1 MNALRSFAVV
11 LVALVSLSASP
22 AAVAQQFPSQQRG
35 LSADTA
41 FQIGAVDHVNLFN
54 GGLTLTLPLSQ
65 TYPVGPNLSYSLIL
79 SYSSNGWDYEDAECL
94 DGMIQRYHVPIQ
106 SPHTNAGFGWRLTPG
121 KLSVADEQ
129 PVVPAGAYVG
139 PDGSEHGFFDEL
151 HPGYPATAQ
160 PDTTFSN
167 DATYLRRRYYSA
179 RAGVCTS
186 APGAGSQ
193 DCYQIEFPDGTVH
206 EFHWFV
212 VGGRRDWLL
221 TRMMDRFEHDHWV
234 AFDYSTANEW
244 DISDSHGRQHQVTFA
259 NGRVSQ
265 VEVAAFGGATATTS
279 LTYTQ
284 TPIARQ
290 NFFPPDCDNTI
301 DPLTVPLL
309 TQVELADGSFY
320 GMSYQTSTGGDRL
333 SGGIESLRL
342 PTGGEL
348 RWDYHHID
356 FVTQTPEMNGIGWA
370 RSAWGIATK
379 EIFTAAGNSS
389 SKQGEWSYD
398 HQTVG
403 NPPEP
408 TDPDGL
414 PCFHTVTVTD
424 PLGNATVHYF
434 DSSPVGRWQYSLPFR
449 RCDVDDG
456 QVLTPPYPSQEIW
469 DGTPDT
475 GTKLRTIYVEYDSDG
490 RDGGPEQNKNHR
502 LRLRR
507 VEYEDDP
514 GFFQQTVYSD
524 FDGLGHYRTM
534 TMTGNLAGGELR
546 TVFTEYNE
554 GSGTLLLDPEDS
566 TPLPG
571 NDFVMP
577 SVNTPWVLETFTRR
591 EVTESGDMA
600 KTELCFDESTG
611 FLERSRTLAGSN
623 RSGTDVLRVFEE
635 DTVDGQGT
643 GRVATESTYGGDP
656 GGLSTGDLC
665 TLVPPAEAQHKV
677 EHTYRYGVLESSTV
691 VDACDDSEILILS
704 DHDIIDLNTG
714 FVRRSRDSAGVATV
728 QLYDVLGRPVLERP
742 ETSARTVTTY
752 QLPTVSQPGLA
763 PLVTVYQCPNTDD
776 CTSDQYLSW
785 QRSTFDGL
793 GRRIREGREVLFE
806 TGVAPIARTFDYNA
820 MGWKIAESLWGDSD
834 ATTFLHDRFGRVV
847 EIDPA
852 DTSLAKTLFVY
863 QGDRQIER
871 TESVAT
877 MLGEE
882 PNRQRVCRRESYDVF
897 GRLVSVAED
906 LASDGDGNCSSANG
920 LLTLYSYDE
929 TDRLVHVC
937 GRGGNTDGCVQERAF
952 NYDNR
957 GFLLSETHPEIG
969 PSGNGEAT
977 YTYDASGNVLSKDIA
992 GSSDFS
998 LRYRYDPANR
1008 LIGLDEVLQ
1017 ANPLIVRPLKEFQ
1030 YARANVGSDRRAGKL
1045 VTSKRINWVDAV
1057 GPLAGAT
1064 GSVAASVTQSYRYE
1078 GRDGRVS
1085 ARQTR
1090 ANFGTEHYAFLTE
1103 LVWDFQ
1109 GNPESLSYPRCL
1121 HHPCVGND
1129 VAREVEF
1136 NYQHGFLSEVEG
1148 YATSLAYQ
1156 LGGMLHKVEHANGVT
1171 ETIETKATFPM
1182 QRPHRISTSGV
1193 VGAQDWETG
1202 VYLYD
1207 GVSNIKAIGAQRYQY
1222 DRMSRL
1228 IEGQVEVDGLMKS
1241 QVLQYD
1247 NFGNI
1252 LRLITDGS
1260 VETTPVDDATNRLS
1274 AATYDAGGNL
1284 TNLTVGGEIHQ
1295 YTYDPLNAMKYL
1307 QSTDR
1312 QARVFLY
1319 DADDERILAFDC
1331 AFVQGKC
1338 GTAAQVTAT
1347 VRGLDANVLRVYEYP
1362 FYGRWN
1368 WKRDYIYRDG
1378 QLLGSAELVDG
1389 TEKTLHFHLDH
1400 LGSPRQI
1407 TSDSGTEA
1415 AFHTYY
1421 PFGDEATDPS
1431 QDDIVMK
1438 FTGHERDKNGNDG
1451 AGVLDYMHARYCG
1464 PGVGRFL
1471 SIDPVRSEVLKN
1483 PQSWNKLT
1491 YVLNNPVISVDPN
1504 GKHPILYLAALI
1516 GFGGAILGPSAAN
1529 APESPEA
1536 ELVPSQQLPLDIM
1549 AAEAAMGPLSRILSP
1564 IGRFL
1569 RGLLGRS
1576 TPRAVTE
1583 VAEAGVSTS
1592 AQAGARVTGQLHHVI
1607 SRTVHNALEA
1617 HPNLA
1622 GRYAVR
1628 DPRLVTRAVDEAAHL
1643 GYQRWH
1649 RQLDREVAEWITQNP
1664 SATSNQFESYLRAL
1678 YSRPDLAV
1686 RFPQGF

>member
-1 MNALRSFAVV
+1 MNALRPSAFFV
-11 LVALVSLSASP
+11 LVALASLSTSP
-22 AAVAQQFPSQQRG
+22 TAIAQQFPSQQRG

-54 GGLTLTLPLSQ
+54 GALTLTLPLSQ

-79 SYSSNGWDYEDAECL
+79 SYSSNGWDYVDAECF
-94 DGMIQRYHVPIQ
+94 DDIVMRYHVPVQ

-206 EFHWFV
+206 EFHWFL

-234 AFDYSTANEW
+234 SFNYSTANEW
-244 DISDSHGRQHQVTFA
+244 NVSDSHGRQHKVTFA
-259 NGRVSQ
+259 SGRVSQ

-290 NFFPPDCDNTI
+290 NFFPPDCDNTV

-309 TQVELADGSFY
+309 TRVELADGSFY
-320 GMSYQTSTGGDRL
+320 EMSYQTSTGGDLL

-348 RWDYHHID
+348 RWDYRHID
-356 FVTQTPEMNGIGWA
+356 FVTQTPQMNGIGWA
-370 RSAWGIATK
+370 RSAWGVATK
-379 EIFTAAGNSS
+379 ELYTVAGNAS

-398 HQTVG
+398 YQTVG

-434 DSSPVGRWQYSLPFR
+434 DSSPVGRWQYGLSFR

-475 GTKLRTIYVEYDSDG
+475 GTKLRTVYVEYDSDG

-524 FDGLGHYRTM
+524 FDGLGHFRTM
-534 TMTGNLAGGELR
+534 TTTGNLAGGELR

-577 SVNTPWVLETFTRR
+577 GVKAPWVLETFTRR
-591 EVTESGDMA
+591 EVTENGDTA

-611 FLERSRTLAGSN
+611 FLERSRTLTGAN
-623 RSGTDVLRVFEE
+623 RSATDVLRVFEE
-635 DTVDGQGT
+635 ETIGGQGT
-643 GRVATESTYGGDP
+643 GRVAAESSYGGDP
-656 GGLSTGDLC
+656 GGISTADLC

-806 TGVAPIARTFDYNA
+806 TGVAPIARTFGYNA
-820 MGWKIAESLWGDSD
+820 MGWKIAESLWGDTD
-834 ATTFLHDRFGRVV
+834 TTSFLHDRFGRVV
-847 EIDPA
+847 EVDPA

-863 QGDRQIER
+863 QGDRRIER

-897 GRLVSVAED
+897 GRLVRVAEN
-906 LASDGDGNCSSANG
+906 LASDGDGNCSSATG

-929 TDRLVHVC
+929 ADRLVHVC
-937 GRGGNTDGCVQERAF
+937 GRGNTGGCVQERAF
-952 NYDNR
+952 TYDNR

-969 PSGNGEAT
+969 PSGNGETT
-977 YTYDASGNVLSKDIA
+977 YTYDASGNVLRKDIA
-992 GSSDFS
+992 GSNDFS

-1008 LIGLDEVLQ
+1008 MIGLDEVLQ
-1017 ANPLIVRPLKEFQ
+1017 TNPLIVRPLKEFQ
-1030 YARANVGSDRRAGKL
+1030 YARANAGNDRRAGKL
-1045 VTSKRINWVDAV
+1045 VTSKRVNWVDAI

-1109 GNPESLSYPRCL
+1109 GNLESLKYPRCL

-1129 VAREVEF
+1129 VTREVEF
-1136 NYQHGFLSEVEG
+1136 NYQRGFLSQVEG
-1148 YATSLAYQ
+1148 YASLAYQ

-1182 QRPHRISTSGV
+1182 LRPHRISTSGV
-1193 VGAQDWETG
+1193 AGGENWDTG

-1207 GVSNIKAIGAQRYQY
+1207 GGGNVKAIGTQRYQY

-1228 IEGQVEVDGLMKS
+1228 LEGQVEVDSLMKS
-1241 QVLQYD
+1241 QELQYD
-1247 NFGNI
+1247 AFGNI
-1252 LRLITDGS
+1252 LRLITEGS
-1260 VETTPVDDATNRLS
+1260 VETTPVNDATNRLS

-1284 TNLTVGGEIHQ
+1284 TNLTVGGESYQ

-1307 QSTDR
+1307 QSTDG

-1319 DADDERILAFDC
+1319 DADDERLLAFDC

-1338 GTAAQVTAT
+1338 GTEAQVNAT
-1347 VRGLDANVLRVYEYP
+1347 VRGLDAKVLRVYEYP

-1368 WKRDYIYRDG
+1368 WKRDYVYRDG
-1378 QLLGSAELVDG
+1378 QLLASVELVDG
-1389 TEKTLHFHLDH
+1389 AERTLHFHLDH

-1407 TSDSGTEA
+1407 TTESATQA

-1421 PFGDEATDPS
+1421 PFGGEATDPF
-1431 QDDIVMK
+1431 QNDIRLR
-1438 FTGHERDKNGNDG
+1438 FTGHERDIAGSDG
-1451 AGVLDYMHARYCG
+1451 AAVLDYMHARYCS
-1464 PGVGRFL
+1464 PNQGRFV
-1471 SIDPVRSEVLKN
+1471 SVDPVVGTQDT
-1483 PQSWNKLT
+1483 PQSWNRYS
-1491 YVLNNPVISVDPN
+1491 YVRNNPARYVDPT
-1504 GKHPILYLAALI
+1504 GEESFQIYLDIQLELALESGQDPYFRDPTLQKVAIGAAALATPGPDEI
-1516 GFGGAILGPSAAN
+1516 LLGAAFKASSKAGGL
-1529 APESPEA
+1529 
-1536 ELVPSQQLPLDIM
+1536 
-1549 AAEAAMGPLSRILSP
+1549 LSRIGNFVKKLFGKKDTNSAKIAP
-1564 IGRFL
+1564 EGRASSSL
-1569 RGLLGRS
+1569 ARQSRRELLKS
-1576 TPRAVTE
+1576 KE
-1583 VAEAGVSTS
+1583 SFE
-1592 AQAGARVTGQLHHVI
+1592 QLIKTH
-1607 SRTVHNALEA
+1607 RQKLEDFKA
-1617 HPNLA
+1617 
-1622 GRYAVR
+1622 
-1628 DPRLVTRAVDEAAHL
+1628 DPFAVDNKGTLRNAPQELRPRIIEGRIRVIERQIRKQEGELQKILQLLNEAP
-1643 GYQRWH
+1643 R
-1649 RQLDREVAEWITQNP
+1649 
-1664 SATSNQFESYLRAL
+1664 
-1678 YSRPDLAV
+1678 
-1686 RFPQGF
+1686 